1 MLLSITLQ
9 RYKLK
14 LNLQN
19 KIGII
24 FNFIYKKNP
33 SRPWPMVIGR
43 WVGGIGGHYVGQ
55 GEPLYGKGIV
65 AKRCS
70 GLVTIYALYPISA
83 LLGF

>member
-9 RYKLK
+9 RYKLN

-33 SRPWPMVIGR
+33 SRPWPMIVMGDGWEGMVATMSVSKSR
-43 WVGGIGGHYVGQ
+43 YTA
-55 GEPLYGKGIV
+55 KGLWPND
-65 AKRCS
+65 AAD
-70 GLVTIYALYPISA
+70 L
-83 LLGF
+83 